1 MAGLRGFSC
10 GVSRG
15 RGNRECWFIWG
26 PGLAVS
32 LASRRRLRQ
41 GCRGNK
47 RAHLYSRKTSGVSC
61 IRPSVSTAVR
71 LLDMRIRKDSY
82 YAVVTGDIVGS
93 SQLSLGRRAN
103 LPRIILRGSNE
114 LRSRFPGL
122 IPTDVEIFRGDSWQF
137 VVSQPSRSLRASLFF
152 RAFLRSQFK
161 HRDIDTRIAI
171 GIGNI
176 WFIPKGQP
184 AVGDGEA
191 FRLSGLALDKMGR
204 SRRMAF
210 GAPANLARLDVETV
224 NVLLQLIDVLAKG
237 WTDRQAY
244 AVCGKLLDWSQV
256 KISTQWFRRSASQ
269 QAVAQHLDRAGWNA
283 IHAALVLF
291 ERSARE
297 YDRPASVKT

>member
-137 VVSQPSRSLRASLFF
+137 VVSQPS
-152 RAFLRSQFK
+152 Q
-161 HRDIDTRIAI
+161 
-171 GIGNI
+171 
-176 WFIPKGQP
+176 
-184 AVGDGEA
+184 
-191 FRLSGLALDKMGR
+191 
-204 SRRMAF
+204 
-210 GAPANLARLDVETV
+210 
-224 NVLLQLIDVLAKG
+224 
-237 WTDRQAY
+237 
-244 AVCGKLLDWSQV
+244 
-256 KISTQWFRRSASQ
+256 SA
-269 QAVAQHLDRAGWNA
+269 
-283 IHAALVLF
+283 
-291 ERSARE
+291 
-297 YDRPASVKT
+297 